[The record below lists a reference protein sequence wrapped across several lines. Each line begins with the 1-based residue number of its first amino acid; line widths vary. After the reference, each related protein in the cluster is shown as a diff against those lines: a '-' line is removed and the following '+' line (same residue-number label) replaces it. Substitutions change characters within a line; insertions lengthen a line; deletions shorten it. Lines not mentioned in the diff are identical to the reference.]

1 MSFRY
6 QASSVSGF
14 ATTANSSKAFRP
26 SLWAISANVAF
37 SASDNNNLSRF
48 NRSKKSA
55 RGGDPDLSKWSGPQ
69 RRRAARD
76 QTALV
81 FADDHAVHVYVV

>member
-1 MSFRY
+1 MKFEILEALLYLGPAPRFLISFA
-6 QASSVSGF
+6 QPTF
-14 ATTANSSKAFRP
+14 KKT
-26 SLWAISANVAF
+26 
-37 SASDNNNLSRF
+37 RF

-55 RGGDPDLSKWSGPQ
+55 RSGDPDLSKWSGP

>member
-1 MSFRY
+1 MKFEILEARHLLYLGPAPRFLISFA
-6 QASSVSGF
+6 QPTF
-14 ATTANSSKAFRP
+14 KKT
-26 SLWAISANVAF
+26 
-37 SASDNNNLSRF
+37 RF

-55 RGGDPDLSKWSGPQ
+55 RSGDPDHSKWSGPR